1 MKFAKRYDKKARE
14 VFEKYQSFDENLRE
28 CFYSELRDG
37 NYTKKKIKQL
47 VGIATRFRKDRL
59 VEKENIISHIKSK
72 TENGKVAVVWSGV
85 DADCVSWGNR
95 VDIVSSSYLQIEKM
109 LNDVYEGSE
118 GSIDF
123 YYEKPSIA
131 EKLTE
136 TSRDLAMEAFEEGH
150 PHVVYR

>member
-1 MKFAKRYDKKARE
+1 M
-14 VFEKYQSFDENLRE
+14 
-28 CFYSELRDG
+28 
-37 NYTKKKIKQL
+37 KQL
-47 VGIATRFRKDRL
+47 VGISTKLRKDRL
-59 VEKENIISHIKSK
+59 VEKENIVSHIKSK

-95 VDIVSSSYLQIEKM
+95 VEVVSSSYVQIEKM
-109 LNDVYEGSE
+109 LNDTYEGSE

>member
-1 MKFAKRYDKKARE
+1 MTNIKTGVEQRDPYEDGCLGGLKDNRHASKFKKRRE
-14 VFEKYQSFDENLRE
+14 NNIENWE
-28 CFYSELRDG
+28 DS
-37 NYTKKKIKQL
+37 
-47 VGIATRFRKDRL
+47 
-59 VEKENIISHIKSK
+59 VESIINHIKSK

-95 VDIVSSSYLQIEKM
+95 VDVVSSSYVQIEKM
-109 LNDVYEGSE
+109 LNDTYEGSE

>member
-1 MKFAKRYDKKARE
+1 MEMGAEAASVNLFLCSFARE
-14 VFEKYQSFDENLRE
+14 S
-28 CFYSELRDG
+28 SMSS
-37 NYTKKKIKQL
+37 
-47 VGIATRFRKDRL
+47 L
-59 VEKENIISHIKSK
+59 VEKENIVSHIKSK

-95 VDIVSSSYLQIEKM
+95 VDVVSSSYVQIEKM
-109 LNDVYEGSE
+109 LNDTYEGSE